1 MPQAQQLSHHLI
13 LDILKRISFLQVSFF
28 NAFIFAYC
36 QIAETSMVML
46 VMLVIDHGTWKYQ
59 AYHR

>member
-46 VMLVIDHGTWKYQ
+46 VMLVIDHGT
-59 AYHR
+59 